1 LLVRSRAAVLDGE
14 VVALDEEGLPS
25 FGRLQERTGWKG
37 GRSGQEPHG
46 KIPIIYYVFDI
57 LHDGDYSVTDVPLRE
72 RRLLLRARLLDGLS
86 TRLLDTFDG
95 TDGTALYTAVKQQ
108 GGEGVFAKR
117 LASRYYPGKR
127 SKDWLK
133 IKANREQ
140 ACVIVGFTPPQGGR
154 QHFGSLALGVY
165 DGGELVYCG
174 QVGSGFN
181 EMLLRDIDA
190 ALRRLVVKKPSVK
203 GAELAPKEVAWV
215 KPELVCEVKFNEWTR
230 DKLLR
235 QATFLRLRP
244 DMVPA
249 DSIREPAAR

>member
-1 LLVRSRAAVLDGE
+1 
-14 VVALDEEGLPS
+14 
-25 FGRLQERTGWKG
+25 
-37 GRSGQEPHG
+37 
-46 KIPIIYYVFDI
+46 
-57 LHDGDYSVTDVPLRE
+57 
-72 RRLLLRARLLDGLS
+72 
-86 TRLLDTFDG
+86 
-95 TDGTALYTAVKQQ
+95 
-108 GGEGVFAKR
+108 
-117 LASRYYPGKR
+117 YYPGKR